1 MLFGVKSV
9 SSSKETNSIVKLL
22 QHSLSPGNTE
32 NERTNKTDR
41 QKERKKDKWHSIEH
55 EKEIVNGTKEKLGND
70 KEWENDRKKRKRKK
84 SRIMCTKNKD
94 NVKRQKDKQKGTT

>member
-9 SSSKETNSIVKLL
+9 SSKETNSIVKLL

-41 QKERKKDKWHSIEH
+41 QKERQTNDTHSIEY
-55 EKEIVNGTKEKLGND
+55 EKEIVNGTKEKTGND
-70 KEWENDRKKRKRKK
+70 KE
-84 SRIMCTKNKD
+84 
-94 NVKRQKDKQKGTT
+94 

>member
-70 KEWENDRKKRKRKK
+70 KEWENDMTERDEKERK
-84 SRIMCTKNKD
+84 
-94 NVKRQKDKQKGTT
+94 VE